1 MDYFNVFGANVRAFR
16 TKIGLSQEQLAERAA
31 MHRTYIGSIECGKR
45 NISLKNIIALSQ
57 ALGVKP
63 YELLK
68 ITNDKENDDGIL

>member
-1 MDYFNVFGANVRAFR
+1 MDYFSVFGANVRALR
-16 TKIGLSQEQLAERAA
+16 IKIGLSQEQLAEKAA
-31 MHRTYIGSIECGKR
+31 MHRTYIGSIELGKR

-68 ITNDKENDDGIL
+68 ISKEENDDGVL